1 MDVGALFGIVVTAAI
16 LAILYFALTNYIKLR
31 DKKKTV
37 DDVLR
42 YLEEHPDQVSLL
54 IREDHIDI
62 VNYQSNQVQP
72 LTSVVNI
79 IIATE
84 YARQVGEGYVQ
95 PEKMVPLAE
104 IEKYYIP
111 EIDKAHAEWL
121 RKLEQEGRIQQ
132 QHVQLQDV
140 ARGMVTYSSYASTEY
155 LIALLGLEQINATLQ
170 SLALKNHDELYYY
183 TTSAMLL
190 PAFLRIKEKIEGR
203 QLERRVKRMSYQEY
217 KELAGQIHQMLEQ
230 GNASQILDHL
240 NPKKDFAFSLK
251 IIWAKR
257 LPKASAQDYA
267 DLLRR
272 IYQEGYLQPN
282 ALMILQALLRAD
294 HPDYSMVGS
303 KQGEDLSISNLA
315 MYYQNHRGSLGEICF
330 FIHDPSCLSIEWLRK
345 NKMEFLNK
353 ISNDE
358 SFRNRV
364 IKQLHKQN
372 LSNES
377 TLF

>member
-1 MDVGALFGIVVTAAI
+1 MGALFGLVVTVVV
-16 LAILYFALTNYIKLR
+16 LAILFFALTNYIKLR

-54 IREDHIDI
+54 IREDQVDI

-72 LTSVVNI
+72 LTSVANI

-84 YARQVGEGYVQ
+84 YAHQAGAGFVQ
-95 PEKMVPLAE
+95 PERMVPLAE

-111 EIDKAHAEWL
+111 EIDKAHDDWL
-121 RKLEQEGRIQQ
+121 KKLEEEGRIHQQ
-132 QHVQLQDV
+132 QVQLQDV
-140 ARGMVTYSSYASTEY
+140 ARGMVTFSSYASTEY
-155 LIALLGLEQINATLQ
+155 LIELLGLEQINQTLR
-170 SLALKNHDELYYY
+170 SLGLKSHDELYYY
-183 TTSAMLL
+183 TTSALLL

-203 QLERRVKRMSYQEY
+203 QLERRLRRMAYQEY
-217 KELAGQIHQMLEQ
+217 KELAGQIHQMLKQ
-230 GNASQILDHL
+230 GNASQIVDQLK
-240 NPKKDFAFSLK
+240 PKKDFAFSLK
-251 IIWAKR
+251 ILWAKR
-257 LPKASAQDYA
+257 LPKASAQDYV
-267 DLLRR
+267 DLLYR
-272 IYQEGYLQPN
+272 IHHEGYLQPN
-282 ALMILQALLRAD
+282 ILMILQALLRAD
-294 HPDYSMVGS
+294 HPEYSMVGS
-303 KQGEDLSISNLA
+303 KQAEDLSISNLA
-315 MYYQNHRGSLGEICF
+315 MYYQNHRGSLGEVCF

-364 IKQLHKQN
+364 IRQLHKQN
-372 LSNES
+372 PSE